1 MVLQRWQARLPVS
14 QDPVLEGRDHALEI
28 GTLADSW
35 AAASMRMLIAGP
47 CGHAR
52 GPEGRQVTERR
63 VPRERSELPSFPLRH
78 VSGVQMQRLHPRGQ
92 VVVAKAQR
100 ALGKLIQGVEEV
112 LELSACHLG
121 YVAEGQ
127 LQVRNDQGNQGRDI
141 VRGRIADAMRHGG
154 HMRLQLQ
161 LVPAGGLLLLLR
173 RGHRAPEVR
182 EGQPLHGRHVLEEL
196 RRLRGAGELR
206 LAIGRE
212 VAGEGGRPAVLLQRP
227 RERQQQR
234 EQGHPRVHPRA
245 RARGPKGA
253 GSVRYQRGNGAAL
266 A

>member
-1 MVLQRWQARLPVS
+1 MVLAIWQARLPVS
-14 QDPVLEGRDHALEI
+14 QGPLLEELDHLLERDAPL
-28 GTLADSW
+28 DNR
-35 AAASMRMLIAGP
+35 AAASLRMLIADL
-47 CGHAR
+47 CGHACR
-52 GPEGRQVTERR
+52 PESRQVAERR

-121 YVAEGQ
+121 DVAESQ
-127 LQVRNDQGNQGRDI
+127 LQVRNDQWNQDFDV
-141 VRGRIADAMRHGG
+141 VRGPFADAVRHLG
-154 HMRLQLQ
+154 HLLLQLKP
-161 LVPAGGLLLLLR
+161 VPAEGLLPLR
-173 RGHRAPEVR
+173 RAHRAPEVR